1 MATPSPDSN
10 ATPADAKPPGPAR
23 RTQEQRSSEMRERLL
38 DATVESLIELG
49 YARTTTTVVCDR
61 AGVSRGAQVHHFRT
75 KAELVI
81 AAVAHLARKQEAEL
95 RRQADS
101 VLLAEDRTARLVDAI
116 VEIYATPLF
125 YAALE
130 LWVAARTDADLLASL
145 LEFERVVGRKL
156 GEVWEE
162 FGGDAAAAPDFA
174 SVIELTMHLARG
186 MALQKILR
194 SDDRSRLK
202 LLEMWKAMVRV
213 ALQPSP
219 TTD

>member
-1 MATPSPDSN
+1 MATPSSDSRSS
-10 ATPADAKPPGPAR
+10 ARPAR
-23 RTQEQRSSEMRERLL
+23 RTQEQRSAEMRERLL

-81 AAVAHLARKQEAEL
+81 AAVAHLARQQEAEL
-95 RRQADS
+95 RRQAES
-101 VLLAEDRTARLVDAI
+101 VMSAKDRTERLVDAI

-130 LWVAARTDADLLASL
+130 LWVAARTDSDLLASL
-145 LEFERVVGRKL
+145 LEFERIVGKKL
-156 GEVWEE
+156 GEVWQE
-162 FGGDAAAAPDFA
+162 FGGDAVAAPDFDG
-174 SVIELTMHLARG
+174 VIELTMHLARG

-194 SDDRSRLK
+194 SDDRSRQR
-202 LLEMWKAMVRV
+202 LLDIWKTMVRQ
-213 ALQPSP
+213 ALHAP
-219 TTD
+219 TTR